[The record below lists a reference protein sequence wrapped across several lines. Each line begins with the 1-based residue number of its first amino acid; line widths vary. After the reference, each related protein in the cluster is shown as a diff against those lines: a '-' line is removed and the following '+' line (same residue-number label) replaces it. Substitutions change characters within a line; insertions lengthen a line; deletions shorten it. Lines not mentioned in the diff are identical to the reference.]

1 MASGEDVDS
10 ERFLVR
16 MLVVNITIIIF
27 CVSSVFAHIRKSA
40 RT

>member
-16 MLVVNITIIIF
+16 MLIIDIELIVF
-27 CVSSVFAHIRKSA
+27 CAPSVFCLHP
-40 RT
+40 